1 MEQNYRYEV
10 LDAYDD
16 YYDDDRSTDVVMRL
30 LLFVRR
36 C

>member
-1 MEQNYRYEV
+1 MEQNYRYEL

-16 YYDDDRSTDVVMRL
+16 YDDDDRSTDVVMRI